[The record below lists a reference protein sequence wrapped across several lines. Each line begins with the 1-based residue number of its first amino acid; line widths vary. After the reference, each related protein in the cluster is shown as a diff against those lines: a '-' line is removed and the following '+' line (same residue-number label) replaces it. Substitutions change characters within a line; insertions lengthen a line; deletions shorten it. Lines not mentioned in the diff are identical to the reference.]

1 MILTSDPDFWRAQ
14 LGRPVLER
22 LGVAPAEVLA
32 YVASVNAS
40 QQINPQA
47 SQQGSQQ
54 SDPALVASPEAVV
67 LAADFLADVQDAMA
81 EMPPSLLK
89 LLARPLLGV
98 YFARGLGSSAL
109 TDVVMTPDG
118 QQLGVVCLMDTDAFL
133 HRAANDWA
141 TWKEYTPFLPQ
152 EQYRIDVIIETPDND
167 NRKNAIQF
175 ILLHEFGHVLNAN
188 SEYLP
193 DWWIGSKRFKSTE
206 EYSYL
211 SLAWQIAM
219 SGDVIP
225 LLRNDFPQRK
235 HLRFYTGDQL
245 PGELIPEIYQ
255 DLQKTS
261 FPTLYAATNVY
272 DDFADGFACY
282 VHELIQQRP
291 FVISIRQGE
300 QTIMELRDY
309 WSGPKA
315 KARASVFAEMFA
327 AA

>member
-1 MILTSDPDFWRAQ
+1 MLTSDPGFWRDQ

-40 QQINPQA
+40 QQAGQQHVP
-47 SQQGSQQ
+47 SQ
-54 SDPALVASPEAVV
+54 LASPEAVV
-67 LAADFLADVQDAMA
+67 LAADFLVDVQDAMA
-81 EMPPSLLK
+81 EMPPSLLT

-118 QQLGVVCLMDTDAFL
+118 QQLGMVCLMDADAFL
-133 HRAANDWA
+133 HRAANEWA
-141 TWKEYTPFLPQ
+141 SWKENTPFLPQ
-152 EQYRIDVIIETPDND
+152 DQYRIDVVIETPDKD
-167 NRKNAIQF
+167 TRKNAIQF
-175 ILLHEFGHVLNAN
+175 LLLHEFGHVLTAN

-211 SLAWQIAM
+211 SLSWQIAM

-225 LLRNDFPQRK
+225 LLREDFPQRK
-235 HLRFYTGDQL
+235 HLHFYTGEQL

-255 DLQKTS
+255 SLQKTG

-272 DDFADGFACY
+272 DDFADGFASY
-282 VHELIQQRP
+282 VHQVMLQRP
-291 FVISIRQGE
+291 FEISIRQGE
-300 QTIMELRDY
+300 QRIMQLGDY

-315 KARASVFAEMFA
+315 KAKASVFAGMFA
-327 AA
+327 GA